1 MRPNRAKTEYIVW
14 HCSATPPSMD
24 IGSAQID
31 VMHKAKGWDGIGY
44 ALVVRRDGR
53 LETGEALG
61 KRGAHVK
68 GLNSVSVGI
77 CMIGGVDEDG
87 KSVNNYTP
95 EQWQAAKH
103 AFEFLTLLYPDAVH
117 VGHRDLSPDSDGDGR
132 VQKHEFLKDCPC
144 YSVTQWVQNDLQ
156 PVDELYAPWEL
167 DITEEVPDEEITFE
181 AVLAEAQEDFD
192 DGEVITK
199 SKKRKKKRRG

>member
-1 MRPNRAKTEYIVW
+1 MRPNRASTEYVVW
-14 HCSATPPSMD
+14 HCSATPPSQD

-31 VMHKAKGWDGIGY
+31 IMHKAKGWDGIGY

-53 LETGEALG
+53 IETGESLG
-61 KRGAHVK
+61 RRGAHVK

-87 KSVNNYTP
+87 KSVNNFTP

-103 AFEFLTLLYPDAVH
+103 AFEFLTLLYPDASH

-132 VQKHEFLKDCPC
+132 VQRHEFLKDCPC
-144 YSVTQWVQNDLQ
+144 YSVTQWIENNLQ

-167 DITEEVPDEEITFE
+167 DTAVEVPEEEITFE
-181 AVLAEAQEDFD
+181 EVLEESKQDFFEE
-192 DGEVITK
+192 EVAPK
-199 SKKRKKKRRG
+199 KERKKRK